1 MEVEGAMQA
10 SLGTP
15 LYPVSPERAN
25 RQSHRH
31 SPSLP
36 SDLPTRIRNS
46 SIMSPGSRNSEVY
59 EKVLAFNNLSNGS
72 PQKRKDN
79 DAALRRAMVG
89 REEAEGETR
98 RLKEEN
104 HALRRDLE
112 ESQAR
117 ERKVAHRVETLLV
130 RRADQVAKS
139 R

>member
-1 MEVEGAMQA
+1 
-10 SLGTP
+10 
-15 LYPVSPERAN
+15 
-25 RQSHRH
+25 
-31 SPSLP
+31 
-36 SDLPTRIRNS
+36 
-46 SIMSPGSRNSEVY
+46 MSPGSRNSEVY